1 MDLRS
6 GNSVNYSLTP
16 AATIATWRL
25 ATTTTQF
32 PRGSVDLHACRLFP
46 TEKLCTSES
55 IVRAANSPL
64 PHHHHP
70 PLFPHPSNI
79 LPPPPPQVTK
89 YTNKIEATGSAGLT
103 PTDVGTYNTANT
115 AFTDAFTG
123 HYDSGSGRTSIAPKS
138 SDCKQAPH
146 RIMHRTMHR
155 ARTAQSHALRLLRPL
170 RTPTRCAPT
179 PSARRTP
186 S

>member
-1 MDLRS
+1 MLP
-6 GNSVNYSLTP
+6 TP
-16 AATIATWRL
+16 PSNPTKLPNNPIAAAATTLQR
-25 ATTTTQF
+25 
-32 PRGSVDLHACRLFP
+32 
-46 TEKLCTSES
+46 
-55 IVRAANSPL
+55 
-64 PHHHHP
+64 
-70 PLFPHPSNI
+70 
-79 LPPPPPQVTK
+79 TK
-89 YTNKIEATGSAGLT
+89 YINKIDGMRGGSAGLEDVD
-103 PTDVGTYNTANT
+103 DVGTYNTANT

>member
-1 MDLRS
+1 ML
-6 GNSVNYSLTP
+6 
-16 AATIATWRL
+16 
-25 ATTTTQF
+25 
-32 PRGSVDLHACRLFP
+32 P
-46 TEKLCTSES
+46 T
-55 IVRAANSPL
+55 
-64 PHHHHP
+64 
-70 PLFPHPSNI
+70 
-79 LPPPPPQVTK
+79 PPPPNPTKQPNNPIAAAATTLQRTK
-89 YTNKIEATGSAGLT
+89 YINKIDGMRGGSAGLEDVD
-103 PTDVGTYNTANT
+103 DVGTYSTANT